1 MKAKNTF
8 GISFFIKKYKLKGEL
23 APVYA
28 RITVDGKSLD
38 LSLKRKVPLRNWDEG
53 KGCTKGNKEEIRAL
67 AVYLEQVRNRL
78 YDCQQELEKER
89 RLLTAEAVKQRYL
102 GEDESGKTLQE
113 LMTYHA
119 EEMKGELAPGTQKNY
134 YTTCKYVRQ
143 FLKEKYKTSDL
154 YLEELNYKFIKD
166 FEKFL
171 KNHKP
176 TDHHKPCGQNGAMKH
191 IERLRKMINLAVKE
205 EWIQKDPFLKFKA
218 RFEKKERGHLSL
230 EELQRIENKNFS
242 VKRLVLVRDL
252 FVFSCYTGASY
263 IEVSELTPD
272 QVVKGMDGALWL
284 MGQRR
289 KSGEFFKVPLLP
301 QALTIIERYKD
312 DPRAQ
317 VQGRLLPVLTN
328 QKLNSY
334 LKEIADLCGV
344 DKNLSFHLARH
355 TFATTVTLAN
365 GVPIESVS
373 KMLGHGSIRTT
384 QIYAKVVERK
394 LSEDMKMLREK
405 LQRGVVES

>member
-8 GISFFIKKYKLKGEL
+8 GISFFIKKYKLKGAL

-38 LSLKRKVPLRNWDEG
+38 LSLKRKVPLRNWDEA
-53 KGCTKGNKEEIRAL
+53 KGSIRGNKEEIRAL
-67 AVYLEQVRNRL
+67 STYLEQVRNRL
-78 YDCQQELEKER
+78 YDCQQALEKER
-89 RLLTAEAVKQRYL
+89 KLLTAETLKQRYL
-102 GEDESGKTLQE
+102 GEDESGKSLQE
-113 LMTYHA
+113 LLDYHA
-119 EEMKGELAPGTQKNY
+119 QEMKGDLAPGTQKNY

-143 FLKEKYKTSDL
+143 FLKGKYKTTDM

-171 KNHKP
+171 KSRKP
-176 TDHHKPCGQNGAMKH
+176 QDHQRPCGQNGAMKH
-191 IERLRKMINLAVKE
+191 IERLRKMINLALKE
-205 EWIQKDPFLKFKA
+205 EWISRDPFLKFKA

-230 EELQRIENKNFS
+230 EELQRIEKKYFPIQ
-242 VKRLVLVRDL
+242 RLALVRDL

-263 IEVSELTPD
+263 VEVSDLTPD

-289 KSGEFFKVPLLP
+289 KSGEFFKVPLLS
-301 QALTIIERYKD
+301 QALSIIERYKE

-317 VQGRLLPVLTN
+317 AQERLLPVLSN

-334 LKEIADLCGV
+334 LKEIADLCGIH
-344 DKNLSFHLARH
+344 KNLSFHLARH
-355 TFATTVTLAN
+355 TFATTVTLSN

-384 QIYAKVVERK
+384 QIYAKVVEKK
-394 LSEDMKMLREK
+394 LSEDMLK
-405 LQRGVVES
+405 LKERLGKAAS